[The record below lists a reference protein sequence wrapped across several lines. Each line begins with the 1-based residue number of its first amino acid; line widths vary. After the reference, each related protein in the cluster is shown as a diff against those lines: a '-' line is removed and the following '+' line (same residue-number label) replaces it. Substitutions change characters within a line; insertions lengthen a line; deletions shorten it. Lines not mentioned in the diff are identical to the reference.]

1 LAHNP
6 GDQQTEMFCKAN
18 ATTVAALSVIEA
30 TGSSARP
37 KRKDFATRF
46 ETSVVEASLGC
57 MALVKDDRNR
67 RRALKQSWNKA
78 SNV

>member
-1 LAHNP
+1 VISKWK
-6 GDQQTEMFCKAN
+6 MFCIAN
-18 ATTVAALSVIEA
+18 AMTVAVVSVIEV
-30 TGSSARP
+30 TGSSVRP

-46 ETSVVEASLGC
+46 ETTGVEASMGC
-57 MALVKDDRNR
+57 MALVNDNRNR